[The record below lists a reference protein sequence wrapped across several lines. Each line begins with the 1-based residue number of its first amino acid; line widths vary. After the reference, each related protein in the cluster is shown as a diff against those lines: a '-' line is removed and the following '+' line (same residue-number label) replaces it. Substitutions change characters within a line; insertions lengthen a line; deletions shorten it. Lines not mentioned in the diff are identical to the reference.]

1 MAKVFIGAGHGGSDP
16 GAIGIGGIQEK
27 DLNLSIALACNDV
40 LIRHGVDTMLSRHK
54 DEDDPYSETFKQ
66 CNSFSPD
73 CAVEIHNNAGG
84 GDGVEIYHS
93 KRDSSDDALA
103 KNILDEIV
111 AIGQNS
117 RGLKTRE
124 LSDGR
129 AYYAW
134 IRNINC
140 PAVLVEC
147 AFVDTKDIE
156 IIDTEAER
164 RKMGEA
170 VAKGILKTLG
180 IAFKEEEKKP
190 AAEVAYTLQVG
201 AFSSKENAEVMK
213 RRLIAAGYPAFV
225 VELGTGKIVEEEEKP
240 FAIGDIVTFTGGLHY
255 ASSNGSVGYD
265 ATAGKARISNIANGK
280 KHPFHLI
287 RESGG
292 GSNVYGW
299 VDADT
304 VKR

>member
-1 MAKVFIGAGHGGSDP
+1 MTKKVFIGAGHGGSDP

-66 CNSFSPD
+66 CNSYSPD

-93 KRDSSDDALA
+93 KRDASDDALA
-103 KNILDEIV
+103 KNILDEII

-134 IRNINC
+134 IRSINS

-164 RKMGEA
+164 KKMGEA
-170 VAKGILKTLG
+170 VAKGILKYLG
-180 IAFKEEEKKP
+180 ITYKEPTNNTETSGFVVKVGPYKTEAEAEALQAWLKFAGIEGKVVALDNEPTDVVKPEKP
-190 AAEVAYTLQVG
+190 AESAPVKDYQAVAKKVRRGDYGNEPARTKALRAEGYT
-201 AFSSKENAEVMK
+201 EAEIKQIQDLVNKM
-213 RRLIAAGYPAFV
+213 Y
-225 VELGTGKIVEEEEKP
+225 
-240 FAIGDIVTFTGGLHY
+240 
-255 ASSNGSVGYD
+255 
-265 ATAGKARISNIANGK
+265 
-280 KHPFHLI
+280 
-287 RESGG
+287 
-292 GSNVYGW
+292 
-299 VDADT
+299 
-304 VKR
+304 

>member
-16 GAIGIGGIQEK
+16 GAVANGFKEK
-27 DLNLSIALACNDV
+27 DLNLAIALACNDV
-40 LIRHGVDTMLSRHK
+40 LIRHGVNTMLSRHK
-54 DEDDPYSETFKQ
+54 DEDDPYSKTFKQ
-66 CNSFSPD
+66 CNEYDPD
-73 CAVEIHNNAGG
+73 CAVEIHCNAGG
-84 GDGVEIYHS
+84 GDGAEVYHS

-103 KNILDEIV
+103 RNVLDAIT

-134 IRNINC
+134 IRSLNC
-140 PAVLVEC
+140 PAILVEC

-156 IIDTEAER
+156 IIDTPAEQR
-164 RKMGEA
+164 EMGEA
-170 VAKGILKTLG
+170 VARGILEYLG

-190 AAEVAYTLQVG
+190 AAEVAYTVKVG

-213 RRLIAAGYPAFV
+213 QRLIAAGYPAFV

-240 FAIGDIVTFTGGLHY
+240 FEIGDIVTFTGGLHY

-265 ATAGKARISNIANGK
+265 ASAGKARISNIANGK

-292 GSNVYGW
+292 SSNVYGW
-299 VDADT
+299 VDAET

>member
-16 GAIGIGGIQEK
+16 GAIGIGGIKEK

-40 LIRHGVDTMLSRHK
+40 LIRHGVNTMLSRHK

-66 CNSFSPD
+66 CNEYAPD

-84 GDGVEIYHS
+84 GDGAEVYHS

-103 KNILDEIV
+103 RNVLD
-111 AIGQNS
+111 AITATGQNS

-134 IRNINC
+134 IRNLNC

-147 AFVDTKDIE
+147 AFLDTKDIE
-156 IIDTEAER
+156 IIDTPAEQ
-164 RKMGEA
+164 KAMG
-170 VAKGILKTLG
+170 VCIAKGILKTLG
-180 IAFKEEEKKP
+180 IAYKEEEPKP
-190 AAEVAYTLQVG
+190 ADVAYTVQVG
-201 AFSSKENAEVMK
+201 VFSSRENAEVMK
-213 RRLIAAGYPAFV
+213 SRLIGYGFPAF
-225 VELGTGKIVEEEEKP
+225 IVEAGSGVPVEESKAEKP
-240 FAIGDIVTFTGGLHY
+240 FAAGDIVNFSGGLHY
-255 ASSNGSVGYD
+255 TSANSTTGYH
-265 ATAGKARISNIANGK
+265 ATAGLAKISRIVEGA

-287 RESGG
+287 TESK
-292 GSNVYGW
+292 SNVWGW
-299 VDADT
+299 VDAET
-304 VKR
+304 VSR